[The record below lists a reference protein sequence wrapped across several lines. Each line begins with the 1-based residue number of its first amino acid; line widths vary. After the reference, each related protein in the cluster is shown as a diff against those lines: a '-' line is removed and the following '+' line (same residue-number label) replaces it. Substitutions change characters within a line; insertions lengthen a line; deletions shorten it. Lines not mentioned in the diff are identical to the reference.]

1 MEEKKQKYGFGLSDT
16 ECFCDEFDTIEELI
30 AFAEDA
36 YKNPDGNYW
45 DEDMDIYPTQ
55 IYVGTIEKHKP
66 SDFAPSIEEI
76 ADNITDSFYCN
87 VNIDETESVK
97 VYNKTDAEEE
107 WKRFVNKYFSLPCD
121 YTTDWFGI
129 YDLEKHEWVKTW
141 GVKL

>member
-30 AFAEDA
+30 AFAENA

-45 DEDMDIYPTQ
+45 DEDMDDYLSQ
-55 IYVGTIEKHKP
+55 IYVGTIERHQP
-66 SDFAPSIEEI
+66 SDFAPSLEEV
-76 ADNITDSFYCN
+76 AGSITDSFYCKHS
-87 VNIDETESVK
+87 IDDNEDVR
-97 VYNKTDAEEE
+97 VIGHQDAEKE
-107 WKRFVNKYFSLPCD
+107 WEAFVNKHFSLPCD

-129 YDLEKHEWVKTW
+129 YDLEKHEWVETW

>member
-1 MEEKKQKYGFGLSDT
+1 MEKKKQKFGFGLNDN

-45 DEDMDIYPTQ
+45 DEDLDDYPTK

-66 SDFAPSIEEI
+66 SDFAPSIEDI
-76 ADNITDSFYCN
+76 GDIITDSFYN
-87 VNIDETESVK
+87 QNPIDSTEDVGVS
-97 VYNKTDAEEE
+97 NRIEAEKEF
-107 WKRFVNKYFSLPCD
+107 KDFIDKYFSLPCTH
-121 YTTDWFGI
+121 TTDWFGV
-129 YDLEKHEWVKTW
+129 YDLEKHEWVETW